1 MPALHPGR
9 HVSGQMT
16 GNFESPPA
24 RAGTARPLPNM
35 GRYGALW
42 KREILVRQVAQSCTL
57 STPKAFG
64 VDGAQLCASKA
75 VRAHVATPTSEF
87 SL

>member
-16 GNFESPPA
+16 GNFESLPA
-24 RAGTARPLPNM
+24 RAGTARPPPTM

-42 KREILVRQVAQSCTL
+42 KGEIPGRQVAQSCAL

-64 VDGAQLCASKA
+64 VDGAQLCATKA
-75 VRAHVATPTSEF
+75 VRAHVATPTSDF